1 MKPLLREVWR
11 NDRRMFLTILGWN
24 IGISLL
30 GGIGIVM
37 LIPLLNMLQIGDS
50 RLPGWFNA
58 LDYPLRVAILLIA
71 YLLLVTIKALLSRS
85 LSIRESEFI
94 EDTGLRLRGKLYAAV
109 SEASWES
116 IAAGR
121 DADVISLFTSQ
132 CAQVSYGISGVIH
145 LIASLV
151 SAAIQ
156 LCIALMMSPPVTI
169 LVCALGLCML
179 LIFRPLR
186 KKSRAYGDEMIR
198 IGRAFY
204 SELNNQLSS
213 IKEVRAYGVEREH
226 AQLFEKI
233 STEFKTAQ
241 MRYVR
246 QSSVPSLV
254 YSIAAALLIAG
265 IYLVCTLGLRV
276 ETDRLVVLVYV
287 FARLWPVFS
296 GLQGRIQGVD
306 SCIPAYEKL
315 MNAFADLRAQDEP
328 EPENVDFSDWRSARF
343 DRVSFAYLNSEEETL
358 RDVSLYLR
366 RGEILALLGRN
377 GAGKTTAVNL
387 LLGFLLPTAG
397 TIYVDDRALTAANLR
412 AWRRQAGYVPQ
423 DPLILNASVR
433 ENLQRFHPNAAEQ
446 DLIDALKSA
455 MAWDFVSHL
464 PEGMDTALGDRGI
477 RLSGGERQRIVLA
490 RVLLGKPS
498 LIILDEAT
506 SALDYESEAMFH
518 QIIRRLRAQ
527 TAVVLIAHRLST
539 VRMADRAIVLED
551 GKIAEQGTVEAL
563 IGRENGF
570 LAGMAALE

>member
-213 IKEVRAYGVEREH
+213 IKEVRAYGVEREN

-254 YSIAAALLIAG
+254 SWATQTVETGVVRGTMAMICALLM
-265 IYLVCTLGLRV
+265 
-276 ETDRLVVLVYV
+276 
-287 FARLWPVFS
+287 
-296 GLQGRIQGVD
+296 
-306 SCIPAYEKL
+306 K
-315 MNAFADLRAQDEP
+315 
-328 EPENVDFSDWRSARF
+328 
-343 DRVSFAYLNSEEETL
+343 
-358 RDVSLYLR
+358 
-366 RGEILALLGRN
+366 
-377 GAGKTTAVNL
+377 AV
-387 LLGFLLPTAG
+387 G
-397 TIYVDDRALTAANLR
+397 
-412 AWRRQAGYVPQ
+412 
-423 DPLILNASVR
+423 
-433 ENLQRFHPNAAEQ
+433 
-446 DLIDALKSA
+446 
-455 MAWDFVSHL
+455 
-464 PEGMDTALGDRGI
+464 
-477 RLSGGERQRIVLA
+477 
-490 RVLLGKPS
+490 
-498 LIILDEAT
+498 
-506 SALDYESEAMFH
+506 
-518 QIIRRLRAQ
+518 
-527 TAVVLIAHRLST
+527 
-539 VRMADRAIVLED
+539 
-551 GKIAEQGTVEAL
+551 
-563 IGRENGF
+563 
-570 LAGMAALE
+570 

>member
-37 LIPLLNMLQIGDS
+37 LIPLLNMLQIGDI

-315 MNAFADLRAQDEP
+315 MDAVADLRAQDDR

-343 DRVSFAYLNSEEETL
+343 DRVSFAYRNSEEETL